1 MPLGLATQ
9 DWRRLRESKLITIPA
24 AGRRPSFCPFRRETR
39 LPSAKPDLR
48 ASVAVHY
55 DSCVNLAANAI
66 VCDGCGQTATPEHL
80 TRRFKRLEDTTRFRP
95 VHIQTVFL
103 SDVSPAIEAEFLYS
117 QTAEPFQGEALALLA
132 ALQMK
137 PEGTSRGSLLV
148 EFQRRGSLLAHVLE
162 CPAENCEARNVQAL
176 LDARLAAAITRL
188 KRSLRPKRVVLFAAA
203 LAPYAERLRRAG
215 LEAEIITDKA
225 QAISGTAL

>member
-1 MPLGLATQ
+1 MRT
-9 DWRRLRESKLITIPA
+9 
-24 AGRRPSFCPFRRETR
+24 
-39 LPSAKPDLR
+39 
-48 ASVAVHY
+48 SVAVHY

-176 LDARLAAAITRL
+176 LDARLAAAITRV